1 MSIRSRCGIQ
11 KIRSP
16 AGGGLLLRLGVEA
29 LGCLWLIAFASE
41 NWMDLIA
48 YEGFIYDMLISSYL
62 SVLLVVWIF
71 FLFML
76 EIVAILTVVHLI
88 LVTYSFNIFT
98 DIQIQLARSLLTCK
112 IAQIILIQIIYQL
125 RDIGDRLFTTLI
137 EFPIN
142 FLIWLNFL
150 N

>member
-1 MSIRSRCGIQ
+1 
-11 KIRSP
+11 
-16 AGGGLLLRLGVEA
+16 
-29 LGCLWLIAFASE
+29 LIAFASE

-142 FLIWLNFL
+142 FLI
-150 N
+150 